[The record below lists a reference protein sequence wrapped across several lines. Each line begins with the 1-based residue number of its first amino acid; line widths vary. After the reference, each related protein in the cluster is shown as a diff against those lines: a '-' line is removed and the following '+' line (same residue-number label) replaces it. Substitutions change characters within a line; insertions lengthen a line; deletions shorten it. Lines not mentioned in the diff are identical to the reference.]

1 MILQSPV
8 NNPVI
13 PGLLDKTQEDVPS
26 LFGKL
31 LSGILGFFLFAATI
45 WLLIQLILAGI
56 NWMSSGGDKSKLEEA
71 RMRITNALLGI
82 FIVFGAWVVYLL
94 ILNFFG
100 ISPLGSTDQ
109 IQIKL
114 PSLL

>member
-1 MILQSPV
+1 MILQSPFT
-8 NNPVI
+8 NPVI
-13 PGLLDKTQEDVPS
+13 SPLIGKTEDDVPT

-31 LSGILGFFLFAATI
+31 LSGMLGFLLIGATI
-45 WLLIQLILAGI
+45 WFLAQLILAGI

-71 RMRITNALLGI
+71 RTRITNALLGI